1 MRGGRATAA
10 SSVLCPRHFA
20 KVERTREDRSLFQAG
35 IRAVAVRSL
44 DEAVRLG
51 RSEPRYCTNSDAL

>member
-1 MRGGRATAA
+1 
-10 SSVLCPRHFA
+10 
-20 KVERTREDRSLFQAG
+20 VERTREDRSLFQAG

-51 RSEPRYCTNSDAL
+51 RSEPRCCTNSDAP